1 MTAIGTL
8 LRGPARPVIPD
19 PSAPRD
25 EARATDLD
33 LLPAPPTDGVPDPL
47 SDPPPGPRGGSWFTR
62 PTVILP
68 LVAAMIAAAIVVAF
82 AESGTRGPGV
92 GEAIVTVH
100 GSAFVDRADGTSET
114 VTESTRLHP
123 GDRIDIRRGRA
134 EFELAEGVRFE
145 GLARST
151 RVADTSLE
159 MARVPTLRSGR
170 LLVASPAGTSLHTGI
185 ADVRVEPAGVARIAR
200 SYAVTLGSY
209 RGSAVLSSA
218 GIARSVPALRSVV
231 AAATGEIGRV
241 RPIDQRGDRWDRR
254 YLADA
259 VSLDSQLAPLAR
271 GMRVGKVDPRSL
283 LATVRG
289 VLDRSP
295 SAAAVARLVKG
306 RPNRLDLGIALAVI
320 GNGTRT
326 TFAER
331 GARALAFRDAG
342 ASWGLVAMDV
352 RADPDAVAAT
362 MRDAL
367 DSKVLSTTDG
377 RTFADQGGLDGIGS
391 GASGSGG
398 ASDASGATADG
409 SSGSDGSGTPG
420 ADGTG
425 GTGGLPGEPGVTV
438 PGGVPGVTTPG
449 VTVPGGV
456 PGVTPGVTVPG
467 VTTPAIPAIPI
478 IPPVTTPSI
487 PSIPVVTTIVD
498 TVGGVLGG
506 LLPGI
511 TTTTTRP
518 GGTTT
523 TTRPL
528 LGGLLPGLGL

>member
-1 MTAIGTL
+1 MTAIGAL
-8 LRGPARPVIPD
+8 LRGPARPVTPETT
-19 PSAPRD
+19 APRV
-25 EARATDLD
+25 EAPATDLGVV
-33 LLPAPPTDGVPDPL
+33 PEPTAEGVPDPL
-47 SDPPPGPRGGSWFTR
+47 SGPRGGSWFTR
-62 PTVILP
+62 PVVILP
-68 LVAAMIAAAIVVAF
+68 LVGAVIAAAIVVAF
-82 AESGTRGPGV
+82 VESGTRGPGV

-100 GSAFVDRADGTSET
+100 GSAFVDRTDGTSDT
-114 VTESTRLHP
+114 VTDSTSLHP

-145 GLARST
+145 GLARSEG
-151 RVADTSLE
+151 VADTSLE

-170 LLVASPAGTSLHTGI
+170 LLVESPAGTSLHTGL
-185 ADVRVEPAGVARIAR
+185 ADVRVQPAGVARIAR

-209 RGSAVLSSA
+209 RGTAVLSSA
-218 GIARSVPALRSVV
+218 GIARTVPALRSVV
-231 AAATGEIGRV
+231 AAATGEVGRV

-259 VSLDSQLAPLAR
+259 VSLDDQLAPLAR

-295 SAAAVARLVKG
+295 SATAVARLVEG
-306 RPNRLDLGIALAVI
+306 RPRRLELGIALAVI
-320 GNGTRT
+320 GNGTRA

-331 GARALAFRDAG
+331 GARALAFHDAG

-362 MRDAL
+362 LRDAL
-367 DSKVLSTTDG
+367 DSKVLAATDG
-377 RTFADQGGLDGIGS
+377 RTFADHGGLDGIGS
-391 GASGSGG
+391 GASGTGEASG
-398 ASDASGATADG
+398 ASGATADG
-409 SSGSDGSGTPG
+409 SSGAGASGTPG
-420 ADGTG
+420 DGTDGTG
-425 GTGGLPGEPGVTV
+425 GTGGLPGDPGVTV
-438 PGGVPGVTTPG
+438 PGGVPGVT
-449 VTVPGGV
+449 
-456 PGVTPGVTVPG
+456 TPGVTVPG

-487 PSIPVVTTIVD
+487 PSVPVVTTIVD